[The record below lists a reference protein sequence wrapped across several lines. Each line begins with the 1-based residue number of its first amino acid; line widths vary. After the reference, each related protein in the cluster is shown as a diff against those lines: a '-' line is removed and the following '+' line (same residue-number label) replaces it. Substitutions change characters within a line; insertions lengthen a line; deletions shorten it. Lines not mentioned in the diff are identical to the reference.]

1 MVLRFKK
8 LYNTRM
14 NITCLEL
21 GIIGLAFVLTSIFDA
36 NADST
41 VLMDGLLFVVVGNI
55 LNLVRLRQNKKNSE
69 G

>member
-1 MVLRFKK
+1 MDKK

-14 NITCLEL
+14 NITCLAL

>member
-1 MVLRFKK
+1 MDKK
-8 LYNTRM
+8 LYSTWM
-14 NITCLEL
+14 NITCLAL

-41 VLMDGLLFVVVGNI
+41 VLMVGLLFVAAGNV
-55 LNLVRLRQNKKNSE
+55 LNLIRLRQNKKDLE

>member
-1 MVLRFKK
+1 MDKK
-8 LYNTRM
+8 LYSAWM
-14 NITCLEL
+14 NITCLAL

-41 VLMDGLLFVVVGNI
+41 VLMVGLLFVAAGNV
-55 LNLVRLRQNKKNSE
+55 LNLIRLRQNKKDLE

>member
-1 MVLRFKK
+1 MRFKK

>member
-1 MVLRFKK
+1 
-8 LYNTRM
+8 M

>member
-1 MVLRFKK
+1 MDKK
-8 LYNTRM
+8 LYNTWM
-14 NITCLEL
+14 NITCLAL
-21 GIIGLAFVLTSIFDA
+21 GIIGLAFILTSIFDA

-41 VLMDGLLFVVVGNI
+41 VLMIGLLFVAAGNI